1 MLLEYKIKTSDFK
14 PLGLKTANRQHSQ
27 VLLVAYMR
35 ELHVCCDGTD
45 ICDSGTSLS
54 TFWRLW
60 LGHVSVFSTSIWWNN
75 LMIDKK

>member
-1 MLLEYKIKTSDFK
+1 MLLEYKVKTSDFK

-54 TFWRLW
+54 TF
-60 LGHVSVFSTSIWWNN
+60 
-75 LMIDKK
+75 